1 MKQKFWQNHIV
12 LILLCWLVALA
23 TLQSRWVVGL
33 FSIPSIVSKVAAV
46 LSYAPFLLLTLWKV
60 AGDLKKP
67 PKDLFSLV
75 FYVFCIYYFGITVY
89 RVLTHGEIK
98 ENLYYSAVCLG
109 SISLFCLIHD
119 KKIQPDA
126 HALIWDLCVFAGIL
140 LVYRFVHTV
149 FLSRWLWY
157 SPVNEIAL
165 GAMVLLLLPFAFY
178 LLRGCAQ
185 NRKNTIFGGVLIFG
199 SLLLCLTLSSR
210 AVFLFMLLALV
221 LMFLTCLRSKPAL
234 LTAGC
239 AVVLALAV
247 LFGLFALN
255 VGNVRYALYRETGF
269 SALYTPNASP
279 SVSPNKTQTSNNNV
293 PMEDA
298 AAQINRSDSMRE
310 NLIRFSLEEFR
321 KNPLIGTGNVLFA
334 HNYNSFT
341 EIVQAPAH
349 NMVLQTLNCYGL
361 IGLLLLVAL
370 VITLLLKIRLFRIK
384 EGAWGERLSLLAI
397 FLIYFGMSMY
407 QATAYDILVMPTM
420 FACIAAFAGKLQDHA
435 GAKE

>member
-1 MKQKFWQNHIV
+1 MKQKFWQKHIV

-33 FSIPSIVSKVAAV
+33 FSIPSAVSKVAAV

-60 AGDLKKP
+60 ACDLKKP
-67 PKDLFSLV
+67 PKDIFSIL

-109 SISLFCLIHD
+109 SISLFCLICD
-119 KKIQPDA
+119 KKLQPDV
-126 HALIWDLCVFAGIL
+126 HALIWDLCIFCGIL
-140 LVYRFVHTV
+140 LVYRFIHIV

-165 GAMVLLLLPFAFY
+165 GAMVLILLPFAFY
-178 LLRGCAQ
+178 LLRNCQGS
-185 NRKNTIFGGVLIFG
+185 RKNTLFGGILIFG
-199 SLLLCLTLSSR
+199 TLLLCLTLSSR
-210 AVFLFMLLALV
+210 AVFLFMVLTLV
-221 LMFLTCLRSKPAL
+221 LMLITCLRNKPAL
-234 LTAGC
+234 VTAGC
-239 AVVLALAV
+239 AVALALAV
-247 LFGLFALN
+247 LLGLFALN

-269 SALYTPNASP
+269 SFLYKPNS
-279 SVSPNKTQTSNNNV
+279 SSTSSGTQTSNNNV
-293 PMEDA
+293 PLEDA

-310 NLIRFSLEEFR
+310 NLIRFSWEEFK
-321 KNPLIGTGNVLFA
+321 KNPAIGTGNVLFA

-349 NMVLQTLNCYGL
+349 NIVLQTLNCYGL
-361 IGLLLLVAL
+361 IGLLLLAAL
-370 VITLLLKIRLFRIK
+370 VITLLLNSRLLRIK
-384 EGAWGERLSLLAI
+384 EGAWGDRLSLLAI
-397 FLIYFGMSMY
+397 FLIYFGMSLY

-420 FACIAAFAGKLQDHA
+420 FACIAAFSGKLRDRA
-435 GAKE
+435 PIKE

>member
-1 MKQKFWQNHIV
+1 MKQKFWQKHIV

-60 AGDLKKP
+60 ACDLKKP
-67 PKDLFSLV
+67 PKDIFSIL
-75 FYVFCIYYFGITVY
+75 FYVFCVYYFGITVY

-109 SISLFCLIHD
+109 SVSLFCLIYD
-119 KKIQPDA
+119 KKLQPDV
-126 HALIWDLCVFAGIL
+126 HALIWDLCIFSGIL
-140 LVYRFVHTV
+140 LGYRFIHIV

-165 GAMVLLLLPFAFY
+165 GAMVLILLPFAFY
-178 LLRGCAQ
+178 LLRNCQG
-185 NRKNTIFGGVLIFG
+185 NRKNALFGGGLIFG
-199 SLLLCLTLSSR
+199 TLLLCLTLSSR
-210 AVFLFMLLALV
+210 AVFLFMLLTLV
-221 LMFLTCLRSKPAL
+221 LMLITCARNKQAL

-239 AVVLALAV
+239 AVALALVV
-247 LFGLFALN
+247 LLGLFALN

-269 SALYTPNASP
+269 SGLYTPNS
-279 SVSPNKTQTSNNNV
+279 SSSGNVTQTTNNNV

-310 NLIRFSLEEFR
+310 NLIRFSWEEFK
-321 KNPLIGTGNVLFA
+321 KNPMIGTGNVLFA

-361 IGLLLLVAL
+361 IGLLLLAAL
-370 VITLLLKIRLFRIK
+370 AITLLLKTRLLQIK
-384 EGAWGERLSLLAI
+384 EGAWGNRLSLLAT

-420 FACIAAFAGKLQDHA
+420 FACIAAFAGKLRDLA
-435 GAKE
+435 PIKE